1 MEMLEKIA
9 RALSKS
15 RGTAWEEQ
23 VDAARAAIEAMA
35 EPDEEMVAAAHRNVG
50 EIVLPD
56 GTSRPA
62 VLMGDDAIASYRR
75 MVSAALQGDRIPN
88 PNQSGTSNI

>member
-1 MEMLEKIA
+1 MEMLEKVA

-15 RGTAWEEQ
+15 YGGAWEDQ

-35 EPDEEMVAAAHRNVG
+35 EPDEEMVTAARTNVG

-62 VLMGDDAIASYRR
+62 VLMGDDPIASYRR
-75 MVSAALQGDRIPN
+75 MVLAALKADKIRN
-88 PNQSGTSNI
+88 PNQSGTADI